1 MGCECQSVLYF
12 KVDDEVA
19 LERGLAEGSDREDNS
34 EEAIKARINTF
45 NTETKPVIDFY
56 AKFGKVHEIDASTDV
71 NEVYATTRSCVL
83 PQVSFL
89 CGPMGAGK
97 SVLGK
102 QLCDKT
108 NMKQLKFGDW
118 IKENNL
124 ADAGDEVITTA
135 LIQHLAAQT
144 VPRVL
149 IENFPQTE
157 LQAKFFIKNAV

>member
-1 MGCECQSVLYF
+1 
-12 KVDDEVA
+12 
-19 LERGLAEGSDREDNS
+19 
-34 EEAIKARINTF
+34 
-45 NTETKPVIDFY
+45 
-56 AKFGKVHEIDASTDV
+56 
-71 NEVYATTRSCVL
+71 
-83 PQVSFL
+83 
-89 CGPMGAGK
+89 MGAGK

-118 IKENNL
+118 IAENNL

-157 LQAKFFIKNAV
+157 L